1 MAFLTTLAGIFG
13 VEVEALTDDL
23 KRSAL
28 VNGAIALLVLIALT
42 FALVA
47 GYVALSSATDPLIAA
62 LIICASALALA
73 LAVYLG
79 GLIGAGERRRR
90 ERERRRKGETTALIA
105 TAAATALPTLLRSPL
120 GKAMVPVAAI
130 LALMLLRDSSRA
142 GPDE

>member
-13 VEVEALTDDL
+13 IELEALTDEL
-23 KRSAL
+23 KRSAI
-28 VNGAIALLVLIALT
+28 VNGAIALLVLIGLT

-47 GYVALSSATDPLIAA
+47 GYVTLSAATNPLIAA
-62 LIICASALALA
+62 LIMCASALALA

-79 GLIGAGERRRR
+79 SLIGARERRRR

-105 TAAATALPTLLRSPL
+105 TAAATAVPTLLRSPL
-120 GKAMVPVAAI
+120 GKALVPVAAI

>member
-13 VEVEALTDDL
+13 IEVEALTDDL
-23 KRSAL
+23 KRSAI
-28 VNGAIALLVLIALT
+28 VNGAIALFVLIALT

-62 LIICASALALA
+62 LIMCASALALA

-79 GLIGAGERRRR
+79 SLIGAGERRRR

-105 TAAATALPTLLRSPL
+105 TAAATAVPALLRSPL

-130 LALMLLRDSSRA
+130 LALMLLRDSSRP